1 MQILTEEQKGLVY
14 ALSAYGL
21 WGFFPLYWKL
31 LEHVDSL
38 EILINRMI
46 WSFVFTLL
54 FIIIIKQRK
63 NLVADLKAIWKDKK
77 LFFSLMLASIVITIN
92 WYMYIWAVNHDHVVD
107 TSLGYYINP
116 ILTVLFGVIFFKEK
130 LSKAQIA
137 AVIIAFTGVLVMTV
151 SYGQVP
157 WIAIL
162 IALSFATY
170 SALKKR
176 IKLDAT
182 RGLAIETL
190 FITPFAFGYYIYLWN
205 TQETSFLQVNFTTD
219 LVLILGGIVTAIP
232 LVLFAKGAQKIPQ
245 YLIGFTQYIT
255 PTVVLILGI
264 VLYNETFTIID
275 FISFSFIWLAI
286 LLFIASTITDYRK
299 RHHAKH
305 HEPINV
311 N

>member
-1 MQILTEEQKGLVY
+1 MTEEQKGLVY

-46 WSFVFTLL
+46 WSFVFTFL
-54 FIIIIKQRK
+54 FIFIIKQRK
-63 NLVADLKAIWKDKK
+63 DLVADLKAIWKDKK

-116 ILTVLFGVIFFKEK
+116 ILTVIFGVIFFKEK

-137 AVIIAFTGVLVMTV
+137 AVIIAFTGVLIMTV

-170 SALKKR
+170 SALKKG

-190 FITPFAFGYYIYLWN
+190 FITPFALGYYIYLWN

-264 VLYNETFTIID
+264 VLYNESFTTID

-305 HEPINV
+305 HPINV